1 MGCPHDCVFCSQ
13 KKITG
18 VTQNVTGGAAR
29 KIIDDYLQ
37 AVRPS
42 GSVEISFFGGSF
54 TGIPKAEREE
64 LLSVGYEYVN
74 RGLAD
79 GIRLSTRP
87 DYINIEILDEL
98 MSYGVTA
105 VELGVQ
111 SMDDEVLDKSGRGHT
126 SADVVRAVDMIKKY
140 PFELGLQMMTGLP
153 GDTPEKSVKTAEKIA
168 KLSPDAVRVYP
179 TLVIRGTELERMMK
193 SGVYVPW
200 TVEETVPV
208 LVKIKRIFDNENIKI
223 IRMGLQTTDEISP
236 GASVVGGPFH
246 PAIGELT
253 ESEIFYEK
261 LLEISSGLKNC
272 TLVVAC
278 RREDMSKVIGHNAVN
293 RKRLEDSQ
301 NIKLKIQ
308 ISETAACG
316 ELIVIEVKND
326 CF

>member
-18 VTQNVTGGAAR
+18 ITQNVTGETAR

-42 GSVEISFFGGSF
+42 GNVEISFFGGSF
-54 TGIPKAEREE
+54 TGIPKSERRE

-87 DYINIEILDEL
+87 DYINVEILDEL

-105 VELGVQ
+105 IELGVQ
-111 SMDDEVLDKSGRGHT
+111 SMDDEVLKQSGRGHT
-126 SADVVRAVDMIKKY
+126 AADVVHAVGLIKKY

-153 GDTPEKSVKTAEKIA
+153 GDTPEKSVETALKIA
-168 KLSPDAVRVYP
+168 NLRPDAVRVYP
-179 TLVIRGTELERMMK
+179 TLVIRGTELERMMQC
-193 SGVYVPW
+193 GTYIPW
-200 TVEETVPV
+200 TVEDTVPV
-208 LVKIKRIFDNENIKI
+208 LVKIKRIFDNEKIKI
-223 IRMGLQTTDEISP
+223 IRMGLQTTEEISP
-236 GASVVGGPFH
+236 GASVTGGPFH

-261 LLEISSGLKNC
+261 LLEISDGLENC
-272 TLVVAC
+272 TLAVAC
-278 RREDMSKVIGHNAVN
+278 RREEVSKVIGHNAVN
-293 RKRLEDSQ
+293 RKRLENTR
-301 NIKLKIQ
+301 NIRLKTQ
-308 ISETAACG
+308 INETAACG

-326 CF
+326 CS